1 MKHAIVF
8 GRFNP
13 PTIGHGVLFEALNS
27 FSRKGISATLY
38 TSHSHILPVNYR
50 RAQKLLQDNQ
60 DLEKTALI
68 LAKDAFRNPL
78 AWEQKIEFLTRLRDA
93 ENLQFD
99 ICNDPEI
106 KTTDDMFLS
115 LAEQGKKDLILIAG
129 SDRISGF
136 QEVVERYNNSH
147 AIGIQVNVKFHSA
160 GERDPDADDVTG
172 MSATKLRFY
181 AILDDF
187 QSFAQ
192 GIGGDKDLAWDI
204 FQAVRNAM
212 DIPESL
218 GAKKESAPK
227 NALSSYLDEYIF
239 TSV

>member
-1 MKHAIVF
+1 
-8 GRFNP
+8 
-13 PTIGHGVLFEALNS
+13 
-27 FSRKGISATLY
+27 
-38 TSHSHILPVNYR
+38 LPVNYR
-50 RAQKLLQDNQ
+50 RAERLIRDTA

-78 AWEQKIEFLTRLRDA
+78 TWEQKIEFLTRLRDA
-93 ENLQFD
+93 SNLQFD

-136 QEVVERYNNSH
+136 REVVERYNNSH
-147 AIGIQVNVKFHSA
+147 AVGIQVNVKFHSA

-204 FQAVRNAM
+204 FQAVRNTM
-212 DIPESL
+212 DIPETL
-218 GAKKESAPK
+218 GAKKESAPR
-227 NALSSYLDEYIF
+227 NALSSYLGDSFLSRI
-239 TSV
+239 